1 MGEQQQP
8 QQQQQQGQEV
18 IDNEFDPIIWS
29 ESEDIRVQDL
39 SGSLI
44 QEALTLIKVS
54 EVKLKTK
61 FITEINERIFYGFC
75 FVIETID
82 TK

>member
-1 MGEQQQP
+1 MAE
-8 QQQQQQGQEV
+8 QQQQQNQPQQGQQPQGQEV

-44 QEALTLIKVS
+44 QEALTLIKVGVHLIVHLNSS
-54 EVKLKTK
+54 EIWLMNDLLT
-61 FITEINERIFYGFC
+61 FA
-75 FVIETID
+75 
-82 TK
+82 